1 MQSAPQGDT
10 GSHAM
15 TASCRSWQTPEGKRD
30 LSARKSNAH
39 DKVFRQVDAKAAL
52 AEHEKEKRDTLK
64 KTAKL
69 REQRLAKEAEDRA
82 ADAQKPKKLAKTPKK
97 RGLPE
102 FIRQD

>member
-1 MQSAPQGDT
+1 MASGK
-10 GSHAM
+10 S
-15 TASCRSWQTPEGKRD
+15 TAR
-30 LSARKSNAH
+30 

-52 AEHEKEKRDTLK
+52 AEHEKEKRDTLR

-82 ADAQKPKKLAKTPKK
+82 ADALKPKKTAKTAKK

-102 FIRQD
+102 FVRER